1 MAKILDV
8 FVPGRPKATPRP
20 RAFAN
25 KDGKVR
31 AYKPNTAESWKT
43 EIAIGLRKHRL
54 KTPAEGPI
62 RVDLVFYMP
71 PGKPDRDN
79 LDKAVLDALTTLRFW
94 IDDSQVCSG
103 RIVKRY
109 ESGQGPGCQ
118 IHITQLEAS

>member
-71 PGKPDRDN
+71 RPKEPLPDR
-79 LDKAVLDALTTLRFW
+79 KVHRRTEAVSTDLSHRET
-94 IDDSQVCSG
+94 
-103 RIVKRY
+103 
-109 ESGQGPGCQ
+109 GPG
-118 IHITQLEAS
+118 QLG